1 MNSFRVMDTKF
12 RILKGGKIG
21 LACSIALIGAMLILG
36 STKANATDYF
46 TDVNTT
52 LGTTDNL
59 TGFFDVTSAQTATN
73 AGTTS
78 VTITGTSVSDS
89 VVFNPTAWATSSY
102 TTVTFNGNI
111 DDDIPL
117 DGTTDYTKYIFNTSN
132 SALPSLTLTFDTTA
146 NASNISKVNHLTV
159 YSAPTSGP
167 VNVFSNTSYA
177 LTETLAA
184 PYVANLVFT
193 GSNTVS
199 GYTDI
204 ENGNIQLNGSAT
216 FTGPVTAGSVNVNT
230 TNTVTFNDTVNLSP
244 GTTDELKFIV
254 DGNVILNSNLTGNIT
269 SGGDNLGTVTILGDA
284 SGKAQSI
291 TGNIGSSGSSDI
303 KVLNIGES
311 GVSTNYS
318 TTTINGNVFANST
331 VLNNGAT
338 NSSELILASG
348 KNITST
354 ITTADD
360 GKGILTLAGGTQTVN
375 GTVGDS
381 LNKLAEVNAGANG
394 ATSTFTGDVFATN
407 LDVEGTG
414 TVNLDGNFTGT
425 AIRYNADGTVVVA
438 DTKNIDSA
446 ITTATNDT

>member
-1 MNSFRVMDTKF
+1 MNSFRVMNTKF

-78 VTITGTSVSDS
+78 VTISGTSVSDS

-102 TTVTFNGNI
+102 TTVTFNADI
-111 DDDIPL
+111 DDDIPAN
-117 DGTTDYTKYIFNTSN
+117 GIDYSTYILNTSN

-159 YSAPTSGP
+159 YSAPISGS

-177 LTETLAA
+177 LTQTLTA

-254 DGNVILNSNLTGNIT
+254 DGNVVLNSNLIGNIT

-318 TTTINGNVFANST
+318 ITTINGNVFANST

-348 KNITST
+348 KN
-354 ITTADD
+354 
-360 GKGILTLAGGTQTVN
+360 N
-375 GTVGDS
+375 
-381 LNKLAEVNAGANG
+381 
-394 ATSTFTGDVFATN
+394 
-407 LDVEGTG
+407 
-414 TVNLDGNFTGT
+414 NFDN
-425 AIRYNADGTVVVA
+425 YNSRC
-438 DTKNIDSA
+438 K
-446 ITTATNDT
+446 

>member
-132 SALPSLTLTFDTTA
+132 SALPSLTLTFDVGA
-146 NASNISKVNHLTV
+146 KALNISKINNLTV

-167 VNVFSNTSYA
+167 VNVFANTSYA
-177 LTETLAA
+177 LTQTFTA
-184 PYVANLVFT
+184 PYVANLVFA

-204 ENGNIQLNGSAT
+204 GNGNIQLNRRL
-216 FTGPVTAGSVNVNT
+216 F
-230 TNTVTFNDTVNLSP
+230 
-244 GTTDELKFIV
+244 
-254 DGNVILNSNLTGNIT
+254 
-269 SGGDNLGTVTILGDA
+269 
-284 SGKAQSI
+284 
-291 TGNIGSSGSSDI
+291 
-303 KVLNIGES
+303 
-311 GVSTNYS
+311 
-318 TTTINGNVFANST
+318 
-331 VLNNGAT
+331 
-338 NSSELILASG
+338 
-348 KNITST
+348 
-354 ITTADD
+354 
-360 GKGILTLAGGTQTVN
+360 
-375 GTVGDS
+375 
-381 LNKLAEVNAGANG
+381 
-394 ATSTFTGDVFATN
+394 
-407 LDVEGTG
+407 
-414 TVNLDGNFTGT
+414 
-425 AIRYNADGTVVVA
+425 
-438 DTKNIDSA
+438 
-446 ITTATNDT
+446 